1 METTFATPST
11 VSKFAS
17 LMGTSGANPM
27 VNVFRPKSTGEAAA
41 AATSTGNL
49 SKGVSSAI
57 QAADQLVKNYTTL
70 KVEILD
76 RSDRA
81 LWEMIQSVYQFV
93 EQIDRSSTKRETRN
107 ELLRKIQLRD
117 SQSMATNASTEAI
130 AVRYVFADQS
140 RQSRNNYTIAMEK
153 ARFCVVLY
161 AD

>member
-27 VNVFRPKSTGEAAA
+27 VNVFRPKSTGEDAA

-93 EQIDRSSTKRETRN
+93 AQIDRSPTKRDTRN
-107 ELLRKIQLRD
+107 ELLGKILKAGQPMPVPRPLRCAMCL
-117 SQSMATNASTEAI
+117 QINPVKVATTTPLPWRRLAPWALVQIHLQT
-130 AVRYVFADQS
+130 F
-140 RQSRNNYTIAMEK
+140 
-153 ARFCVVLY
+153 
-161 AD
+161 